1 MLNHARLDTITTNLF
16 VLNVMKHVQL
26 VLELEM
32 IVVVDVM
39 KDGY

>member
-1 MLNHARLDTITTNLF
+1 MWNHVKLDTITTNQF
-16 VLNVMKHVQL
+16 VLNVMKLVLL

-39 KDGY
+39 KVGY